1 MPTSYRVTWFLR
13 VLVVA
18 PLLAGCPC
26 FDTAGAGASPQA
38 DSGLALVTGSKT
50 AGDARVYRIRVLA
63 NDRTVVVLLP
73 ADARD
78 ATLEID
84 GIVRQQAGGGASVGV
99 GPLGHA
105 APTLTLAGL
114 RPHDRVSITVRGSN
128 ASLRFADGS
137 VVGLARDVGI
147 ASGAYYAVLAT
158 LAIVQIVAFFVLRD
172 PVIGWYLG
180 FTLSLL
186 GLEFARNDALPR
198 GLDLPAQLALRAS
211 FMLCILGLSTTYLK
225 LRSAA
230 PRLFTVAAAVI
241 VVPSIFIAIDAL
253 VTGVAASIVA
263 LSVIDLAGIM
273 TLFAAA
279 IIRRRQGYASATY
292 LGIGLLGLPLVLL
305 ATIAAKLAGIAAP
318 ALNQWGFEAGSSFD
332 VFAFSIAILMRF
344 QFDAVERD
352 RIRHVLHSATYD
364 ANHDSL
370 TGLFNRRGLQV
381 RMSAL
386 SSIDST
392 VLFVD
397 LDGFK
402 AINDAGGHA
411 AGDEVLKAVGHIL
424 CECVRLPDIVARVGG
439 DEFVV
444 VLVDFLDP
452 ASVNDVIG
460 RISDKIA
467 RYRPL
472 GENPIRIGA
481 SVGRAA
487 TNSGSPDAAIAA
499 ADRDAYRVKAE
510 HHATRQP

>member
-1 MPTSYRVTWFLR
+1 MTWFLR
-13 VLVVA
+13 VLAVA
-18 PLLAGCPC
+18 PLVASWLFFG
-26 FDTAGAGASPQA
+26 TAGAGASPQA
-38 DSGLALVTGSKT
+38 DSGLALVTGSNM
-50 AGDARVYRIRVLA
+50 AGDAHVYRIRVVA

-73 ADARD
+73 AGTRD
-78 ATLEID
+78 ATLEIN

-105 APTLTLAGL
+105 APTLTLANL
-114 RPHDRVSITVRGSN
+114 RPHDRISITVRGSN
-128 ASLRFADGS
+128 ATLRFADGS

-147 ASGAYYAVLAT
+147 ASGAYYAILAT
-158 LAIVQIVAFFVLRD
+158 LAIVQIVAFLVLRD
-172 PVIGWYLG
+172 PVIAWYLG

-186 GLEFARNDALPR
+186 GLELARNDALPV
-198 GLDLPAQLALRAS
+198 GLDLPAQLVLRAS

-225 LRSAA
+225 LRTAA
-230 PRLFTVAAAVI
+230 PRLFALAAAVI
-241 VVPSIFIAIDAL
+241 VVPSIFIALEAF
-253 VTGVAASIVA
+253 VTRVAASIVA
-263 LSVIDLAGIM
+263 LSVIDLVGIV
-273 TLFAAA
+273 TLFVAA
-279 IIRRRQGYASATY
+279 IIRRRQGYESATY
-292 LGIGLLGLPLVLL
+292 LGIGLLGLPLILA
-305 ATIAAKLAGIAAP
+305 ATIVAKLLGIAAP
-318 ALNQWGFEAGSSFD
+318 ALNQWGFEVGSSFD

-344 QFDAVERD
+344 QFDAVERT
-352 RIRHVLHSATYD
+352 RIRHVLHTATYD
-364 ANHDSL
+364 ATHDSL
-370 TGLFNRRGLQV
+370 TGLFNRRGLAA

-386 SSIDST
+386 HSVDST

-424 CECVRLPDIVARVGG
+424 RECVRLPDIVARVGG

-452 ASVNDVIG
+452 ASVTDVIG

-472 GENPIRIGA
+472 GENPIRIGV

-487 TNSGSPDAAIAA
+487 TNSGSADAAIAA

-510 HHATRQP
+510 HYASRRQ